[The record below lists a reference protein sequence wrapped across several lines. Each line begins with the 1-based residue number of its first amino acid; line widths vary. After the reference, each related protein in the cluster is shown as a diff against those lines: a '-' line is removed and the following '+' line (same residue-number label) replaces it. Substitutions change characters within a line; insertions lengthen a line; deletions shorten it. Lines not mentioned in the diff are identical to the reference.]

1 MFRFKNTIFRE
12 PKVCAS
18 LKLQYW
24 RQLKYFVI
32 ELFGRVATYCSV
44 LLVCV
49 SCTVQSETISLC
61 TVHGTIH
68 IPTGLNNMCCWYVYR
83 AQCRVRHS
91 LTLHCARYTY

>member
-49 SCTVQSETISLC
+49 SC
-61 TVHGTIH
+61 
-68 IPTGLNNMCCWYVYR
+68 R